1 MTADTIAALIAFLA
15 LGANLVG
22 TVFQL
27 LIDPRNRSVRWFA
40 LFEADIMLWLGLQ
53 GWMFGRDE
61 IGGLGP
67 LYEGAVHMLPGL
79 FVASTLVDVRGWSD
93 ARAFGVVALSAALL
107 PVSVGDLIR
116 TESMP
121 LLLFLW
127 QTSGW
132 LIGTVLHLRHPM
144 RHGRDPRVSKR
155 LRTVVAWTL
164 MAIGPL
170 AVVVGFLTGGNFF
183 VFVMPLLTVALQILL
198 LFGIVHLR
206 FYDIEI
212 RAMRSGDTATRT
224 TELERLAVVGELTAS
239 FAHEVRNP
247 LTGVRS
253 LAQRLEEE
261 EISEEKRR
269 QYAGLIVRE
278 IGRVEGIVTRLLGVA
293 RRGASS
299 SDGRGPTA
307 LEPLFEDLR
316 LLVASRASTAGVEVR
331 IDAAGLSA
339 STGREPLAQVLLNLL
354 LNGVAHSPRGGVVAL
369 TARSGGA
376 GIEIAVRD
384 QGPGVPASE
393 RARVFEPLFSGTG
406 GTGLGLAIVRR
417 IAQVHG
423 WSVAV
428 GDAPGGGAEFKVGVP
443 A

>member
-1 MTADTIAALIAFLA
+1 MTADTVAALIAFLA

-27 LIDPRNRSVRWFA
+27 LIDPRNRAVRWFA

-53 GWMFGRDE
+53 GWMFGRGD

-79 FVASTLVDVRGWSD
+79 FLASTLVDVRGWSN
-93 ARAFGVVALSAALL
+93 ARALGVVVLSAALL
-107 PVSVGDLIR
+107 PISVGGMIR
-116 TESMP
+116 TASTP
-121 LLLFLW
+121 LLVFLW
-127 QTSGW
+127 QASGW
-132 LIGTVLHLRHPM
+132 LTGTILHLRDPS
-144 RHGRDPRVSKR
+144 RRRRDPRVRRR
-155 LRTVVAWTL
+155 LRIVVAWTL
-164 MAIGPL
+164 MAIGPV
-170 AVVVGFLTGGNFF
+170 AVVVGFITGGNFF

-212 RAMRSGDTATRT
+212 RAIRSGETAARA
-224 TELERLAVVGELTAS
+224 TEIERLAVVGELTAS

-247 LTGVRS
+247 LTGVRA

-261 EISEEKRR
+261 EIPEEKRR

-278 IGRVEGIVTRLLGVA
+278 IGRVEGIVSRLLGLA
-293 RRGASS
+293 RRGPASA
-299 SDGRGPTA
+299 DGRGPTA

-316 LLVASRASTAGVEVR
+316 LLVASRAATAGVELKV
-331 IDAAGLSA
+331 DAAGLSA

-354 LNGVAHSPRGGVVAL
+354 LNGVAHSPRGGVVEL

-376 GIEIAVRD
+376 GIEIEVRD
-384 QGPGVPASE
+384 QGPGVPLSD

-417 IAQVHG
+417 IADEHG

-428 GDAPGGGAEFKVGVP
+428 GDAPGGGAEFKVGIP